1 MDLFIIGDYDVCIE
15 IKNGIV
21 SYITSHKIYIQF
33 TFNRNLLHIILKL
46 TRKKNY
52 VDLN

>member
-21 SYITSHKIYIQF
+21 PF
-33 TFNRNLLHIILKL
+33 TFNRNLLHIVLKP
-46 TRKKNY
+46 TRRKITST
-52 VDLN
+52 